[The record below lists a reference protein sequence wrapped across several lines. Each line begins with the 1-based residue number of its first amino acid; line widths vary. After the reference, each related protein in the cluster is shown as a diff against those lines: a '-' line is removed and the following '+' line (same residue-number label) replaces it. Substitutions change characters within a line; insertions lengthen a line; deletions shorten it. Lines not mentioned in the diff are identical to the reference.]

1 MGILINVQYMD
12 PKQIPTNK
20 KETKIII
27 QMKFLANEAID
38 ILYFDGL
45 LPHSYLSAL
54 EHSLQEYFTRELRAL
69 RKRSFEYMFLSRGIG
84 LLDQRPRR
92 PQTLDLDR

>member
-1 MGILINVQYMD
+1 MD

-27 QMKFLANEAID
+27 QMKFLPNEAID

-45 LPHSYLSAL
+45 LSHSYLSAL
-54 EHSLQEYFTRELRAL
+54 EHRLQEYFTKELRAL
-69 RKRSFEYMFLSRGIG
+69 RERSFEYMFLSRGIG